1 MYLSDAVP
9 LKFPEGV
16 KRPGC
21 GLQRPTA
28 GMSLGFTLF
37 ELMVVLVLIGL
48 LSSMVFVSVS
58 SGLFKS
64 RETKF
69 IDQFMADLR
78 SARTRAIGQGRAVQF
93 LIDGDKRLYGLKHP
107 GLKEIPGSIQVEGDD
122 IEELEDGIF
131 GIIFYPDG
139 SSSGGVLDLKW
150 VNGRVDTFKIARIWS
165 SIRHEHSGQ

>member
-1 MYLSDAVP
+1 MYLSDGGP
-9 LKFPEGV
+9 LKFSEGL

-21 GLQRPTA
+21 GLQRPSV
-28 GMSLGFTLF
+28 GMSPGFTLF

-69 IDQFMADLR
+69 VDHFMAGLR

-93 LIDGDKRLYGLKHP
+93 LIDGDNRLYGLKYP
-107 GLKEIPGSIQVEGDD
+107 GLREIPGSIQVEGKD

-139 SSSGGVLDLKW
+139 SASGGELDLKW
-150 VNGRVDTFKIARIWS
+150 ANGRVDTFRIARIWS